1 MKRLLLLSLWLLLS
15 CSQSDDGPISIYPDD
30 FALNGY
36 GYVLSA
42 QLDSGRRFHLYGDSF
57 ALSLDSM
64 WTFGN
69 CFLKNIEL
77 NLQYPN
83 DTVATIQVKLA
94 LGNTGKTDCPQP
106 FFRPDTVLQIAFPDS
121 WKKRNIREI
130 RVEGNAHNELFAEN
144 VDTSAAASAT
154 FKDSILV
161 RRGTLQAESLSVY
174 LDSAF
179 DDPYALPR
187 RTFDEKTGV
196 LAVNDSIQVDSFAY
210 RFVQAKCL
218 EIHDSCETIPDTI
231 WNISWRLKDTNAVSI
246 RAVCADTSSDS
257 LVFCLSKNW
266 EVDSSSFEDSVR
278 LRLDTTWFNSKY
290 FVRQIP
296 RCAAL
301 QEGDFSGNA
310 SAGRFFN
317 AKYVLFIP
325 SAEES
330 GCGPAALSEW
340 IFYSLTQNKEMLDSA
355 QAEGLRLA
363 WKNASIGHEEEKE

>member
-1 MKRLLLLSLWLLLS
+1 M
-15 CSQSDDGPISIYPDD
+15 
-30 FALNGY
+30 
-36 GYVLSA
+36 
-42 QLDSGRRFHLYGDSF
+42 
-57 ALSLDSM
+57 
-64 WTFGN
+64 
-69 CFLKNIEL
+69 
-77 NLQYPN
+77 
-83 DTVATIQVKLA
+83 
-94 LGNTGKTDCPQP
+94 
-106 FFRPDTVLQIAFPDS
+106 
-121 WKKRNIREI
+121 
-130 RVEGNAHNELFAEN
+130 
-144 VDTSAAASAT
+144 
-154 FKDSILV
+154 
-161 RRGTLQAESLSVY
+161 
-174 LDSAF
+174 
-179 DDPYALPR
+179 
-187 RTFDEKTGV
+187 
-196 LAVNDSIQVDSFAY
+196 
-210 RFVQAKCL
+210 
-218 EIHDSCETIPDTI
+218 
-231 WNISWRLKDTNAVSI
+231 
-246 RAVCADTSSDS
+246 
-257 LVFCLSKNW
+257 FCLSKNW